1 MFENL
6 KFKGISFRPHLSDQK
21 IYINSEDID
30 HLEYIDCLD
39 CYIMIYF
46 KEQSYLKFHKGRQR
60 LALNGQWY
68 IDGIEI
74 EGRTGTWYSIGT
86 QVIDHSLYLLL
97 EHEEFGDET
106 EHLII
111 DHTGEL
117 ILDDV
122 WNGFDDLDYSLE
134 NN

>member
-30 HLEYIDCLD
+30 HLEYIDYLD
-39 CYIMIYF
+39 CYVMVYF
-46 KEQSYLKFHKGRQR
+46 KEQAYLKYHKGRQR
-60 LALNGQWY
+60 LDLNGQWD

-74 EGRTGTWYSIGT
+74 QGWYGTWYSIGT

-122 WNGFDDLDYSLE
+122 WNGFDDLDYFLE

>member
-6 KFKGISFRPHLSDQK
+6 KFKGISFRPPLSDQK
-21 IYINSEDID
+21 VYTNRKDVD
-30 HLEYIDCLD
+30 HLEYVDLDTEDCHV
-39 CYIMIYF
+39 MVYF
-46 KEQSYLKFHKGRQR
+46 KDQTQQR
-60 LALNGQWY
+60 LDLNGQWY
-68 IDGIEI
+68 IYGIEI
-74 EGRTGTWYSIGT
+74 QGWYGTWYSIDT
-86 QVIDHSLYLLL
+86 QVTDHSLYLLL
-97 EHEEFGDET
+97 EHEEYGDET

-122 WNGFDDLDYSLE
+122 WNGFDDLDYFLE